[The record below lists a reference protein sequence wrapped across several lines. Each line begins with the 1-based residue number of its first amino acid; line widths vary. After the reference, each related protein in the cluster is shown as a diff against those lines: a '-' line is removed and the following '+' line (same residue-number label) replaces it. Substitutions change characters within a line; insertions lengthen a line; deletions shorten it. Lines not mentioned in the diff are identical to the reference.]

1 MLSEFSS
8 ESMALIEGAKGKESG
23 IAGDLPA
30 GKISH
35 DRLMT
40 VEGEVQL

>member
-1 MLSEFSS
+1 
-8 ESMALIEGAKGKESG
+8 MALIEGTQGQKSG
-23 IAGDLPA
+23 IAGDLSA
-30 GKISH
+30 GKIGQ